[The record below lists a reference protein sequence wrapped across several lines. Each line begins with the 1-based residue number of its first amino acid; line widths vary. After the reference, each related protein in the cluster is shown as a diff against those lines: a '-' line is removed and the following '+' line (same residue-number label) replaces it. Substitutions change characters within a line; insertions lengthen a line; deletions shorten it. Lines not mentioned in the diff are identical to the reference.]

1 MLRNGNGSS
10 EYQEISRS
18 AFEPLFKRSNLYLED
33 PAVWPAV
40 VELIKAGQYQEAT
53 ELLDKVQL
61 IGQLLGRETDH
72 NFLVIARQ
80 ICQACSQCQAE
91 IAWHRQAVESVTK
104 RESDLNQQL
113 KALLALTNQR
123 LMLSQPVE
131 PTKMAAIQSK
141 ATKTEAS
148 TGLMIYTL
156 GAFQVYQNG
165 QPILDWN
172 GFKARSIFKYLLTW
186 RSSSTAKDVL
196 MDIFWPEASFDAAR
210 HNLHQAIH
218 SLRKT
223 LRQGDSTV
231 QLILFEH
238 DTYSLNPEVN
248 IWLDYVEF
256 ENHVQTGQRLEAAGR
271 LAEAMAEYRLAA
283 ELYLGDFLEEDLYED
298 WPRARREH
306 FRHIYLN
313 LVNQLSEYYLRQ
325 GEYAETIALCH
336 KILAQ
341 DNCHEEAHR
350 RLMRCYQQ
358 QGQRLLALRQYQL
371 CVQALRMELDMPPLP
386 ETQML
391 YDQIA
396 AAG

>member
-1 MLRNGNGSS
+1 
-10 EYQEISRS
+10 
-18 AFEPLFKRSNLYLED
+18 
-33 PAVWPAV
+33 
-40 VELIKAGQYQEAT
+40 
-53 ELLDKVQL
+53 VQL
-61 IGQLLGRETDH
+61 IGQLLGREAD
-72 NFLVIARQ
+72 NSFLVIARQ
-80 ICQACSQCQAE
+80 ICRACSQYQAE
-91 IAWHRQAVESVTK
+91 IAWHRQAVESVTR
-104 RESDLNQQL
+104 REQDLNQQL

-123 LMLSQPVE
+123 LLLSQPLE
-131 PTKMAAIQSK
+131 PSTMPVVQPK

-148 TGLMIYTL
+148 AGLMIYTL

-165 QPILDWN
+165 QLISDWN

-186 RSSSTAKDVL
+186 RGSSTAKDVL
-196 MDIFWPEASFDAAR
+196 MDIFWPEAGFDAAR

-223 LRQGDSTV
+223 LRQADATV

-238 DTYSLNPEVN
+238 DAYSLNPEVN

-256 ENHVQTGQRLEAAGR
+256 EKHVQSGQRLEAAGQ
-271 LAEAMAEYRLAA
+271 LAEAMAEYKLAV
-283 ELYLGDFLEEDLYED
+283 EIYRGDFLEEDLYED
-298 WPRARREH
+298 WPHARREH
-306 FRHIYLN
+306 LRHVYLN
-313 LVNQLSEYYLRQ
+313 LLNQLSEYCLQQ
-325 GEYAETIALCH
+325 GEYAETIALCR
-336 KILAQ
+336 KMLAQ

-358 QGQRLLALRQYQL
+358 QGQRLLAVRQYQL

-386 ETQML
+386 ETQVL